1 MSYSG
6 AMFYIGASARSSRA
20 FSFRSSRF
28 ASSSSVAAPTPAE
41 LFARF
46 RVRLD
51 AARAAVIAGGGPA
64 RVKTQHAKGKLT
76 ARERVDLLADPGTF
90 RELDALVAHRGNDF
104 GMADESLPGDGVVT
118 GSLMIRGRPA
128 MIFSQ
133 DFTVAG
139 GSLSETH
146 AKKLCKVRG
155 GAACAPVSRGGRSRA
170 TAAALMSGPSP
181 RARCAGVRWAAH
193 NWRAGRASQ
202 PNMRERDWA
211 GTCARRLRQ
220 EGAVC
225 DWGERGGRRSLRAG
239 VGSRV

>member
-1 MSYSG
+1 
-6 AMFYIGASARSSRA
+6 MFYIGASARSSRA

-155 GAACAPVSRGGRSRA
+155 GAACAQRRA
-170 TAAALMSGPSP
+170 AHAPYSHPSP
-181 RARCAGVRWAAH
+181 LVRPPLPH
-193 NWRAGRASQ
+193 SSF
-202 PNMRERDWA
+202 
-211 GTCARRLRQ
+211 LF
-220 EGAVC
+220 
-225 DWGERGGRRSLRAG
+225 
-239 VGSRV
+239 RVR